1 MLPARAGPHP
11 TTPAP
16 ARPGRPWLRWLGI
29 VAAVAAAAACSRVV
43 TVPTDFPEPL
53 VAALPLR
60 VGVYYPPEFRD
71 YVHKDEGSG
80 DTTWEVRIGAAN
92 VAVFDRVFAR
102 LFRSAT
108 RVDAIPAAGTG
119 SGFDAWLEPRV
130 EAFELALP
138 AQSGTNQYSV
148 WIRYSLRVYGP
159 DGTLVTTWPV
169 SAYGQSGSAML
180 RGSQSLETAAVLAM
194 RDAAAMI
201 SVGFAKQS
209 AIRKALL
216 AETPATKEESGND
229 PS

>member
-1 MLPARAGPHP
+1 MAQALA
-11 TTPAP
+11 
-16 ARPGRPWLRWLGI
+16 
-29 VAAVAAAAACSRVV
+29 AAVLLVTACSRVV

-60 VGVYYPPEFRD
+60 VGVFYPPGFRD
-71 YVHKDEGSG
+71 YVHKDEASG
-80 DTTWEVRIGAAN
+80 DPTWEVRIGAAN
-92 VAVFDRVFAR
+92 VAAFDRVFAR
-102 LFRSAT
+102 LFRAVT
-108 RVDAIPAAGTG
+108 RVEAIPAAGSG
-119 SGFDAWLEPRV
+119 SGFDAWVEPRV
-130 EAFELALP
+130 EAFEMALP

-159 DGTLVTTWPV
+159 DGTLVATWPV

-216 AETPATKEESGND
+216 AEPPATKEESGND

>member
-1 MLPARAGPHP
+1 M
-11 TTPAP
+11 
-16 ARPGRPWLRWLGI
+16 
-29 VAAVAAAAACSRVV
+29 AAASLAAAACSRVV
-43 TVPTDFPEPL
+43 TVPADFPEPL
-53 VAALPLR
+53 VAPLPLR
-60 VGVYYPPEFRD
+60 VAVYYPPAFRD
-71 YVHKDEGSG
+71 YVHKDEANG

-92 VAVFDRVFAR
+92 VAAFDRVFAR

-108 RVDAIPAAGTG
+108 PVEAIPAAGTG
-119 SGFDAWLEPRV
+119 AGFDAWIEPRV
-130 EAFELALP
+130 EAFEMALP

-169 SAYGQSGSAML
+169 SAYGQSGSALL

-194 RDAAAMI
+194 RDAAALV
-201 SVGFAKQS
+201 STGFAKQS

-216 AETPATKEESGND
+216 AESPATKEEPGND

>member
-1 MLPARAGPHP
+1 MTPTRVSLEPPAPPR
-11 TTPAP
+11 P
-16 ARPGRPWLRWLGI
+16 ARPWRRWLG
-29 VAAVAAAAACSRVV
+29 VVWAGLAAAACSRVV
-43 TVPTDFPEPL
+43 TVPADFPEPL

-60 VGVYYPPEFRD
+60 VGVYYPPAFRD
-71 YVHKDEGSG
+71 YVHKDEASG

-92 VAVFDRVFAR
+92 VAAFDRVFAR

-108 RVDAIPAAGTG
+108 PVEAIPAAGTG
-119 SGFDAWLEPRV
+119 SGFDAWVEPRV
-130 EAFELALP
+130 EAFEMALP

-194 RDAAAMI
+194 RDAAALI
-201 SVGFAKQS
+201 SVGFAKQA

-216 AETPATKEESGND
+216 AEPPATKEEPGND